1 MSDFPSVSKEQKHYL
16 KALKRNLRLI
26 QIARILLLFLFLGLW
41 EFTARFGIIDSFIFS
56 SPSQILKKMVEMLQ
70 DGSLTGHIAIT
81 LTETL
86 VSFFLVTV
94 LGIAIAVLL
103 WAFPRLSAVL
113 EPYLVVLNS
122 LPKSALAPLLIV
134 WLGSNMKTII
144 LAGISVAI
152 FGAIL
157 NLYTGFCETDPDKLK
172 LIRTL
177 GGTKK
182 DALFKVVLPASV
194 PLILSIMKVN
204 IGLSLIG
211 IVIGEMIGSKQG
223 LGYLIIYSSQIFQ
236 LTTMIMAIV
245 ILCVIAILLYGN
257 SNCFQKDRLSSSIF
271 IGNKRGLF
279 IAQIP
284 IKSLIT
290 GRQFP
295 GKA

>member
-41 EFTARFGIIDSFIFS
+41 EFTAHFGIIDSFIFS
-56 SPSQILKKMVEMLQ
+56 SPSQILANMVEMLQ
-70 DGSLTGHIAIT
+70 DGSLTGHITIT

-86 VSFFLVTV
+86 LSFFLVTI

-103 WAFPRLSAVL
+103 WAFPKLSAVL

-157 NLYTGFCETDPDKLK
+157 NLYAGFCETDPDKLK
-172 LIRTL
+172 LIHTL

-245 ILCVIAILLYGN
+245 ILCVIAILLYGAI
-257 SNCFQKDRLSSSIF
+257 SLLQKYYF
-271 IGNKRGLF
+271 KRH
-279 IAQIP
+279 Q
-284 IKSLIT
+284 
-290 GRQFP
+290 
-295 GKA
+295 